1 MWSKDRVTL
10 FWWIKYRLMLLYI
23 HLSHRNWTRPNYTLQ
38 RTSYE
43 YFNIF
48 NSSTKFI
55 WIITLSNFIKSFFC
69 FSNKCMNHEH
79 IIIKIQKN
87 SSLVLGTKSFYR
99 NNERFKVQWCY
110 LLYKENTF
118 LSSIHF
124 EENESLAGEKY
135 ISTMILYTIL
145 DDRRISWKLNDPK
158 QITFSIHFV

>member
-1 MWSKDRVTL
+1 MNKISSDAA
-10 FWWIKYRLMLLYI
+10 LYSFI
-23 HLSHRNWTRPNYTLQ
+23 SQKL
-38 RTSYE
+38 
-43 YFNIF
+43 
-48 NSSTKFI
+48 SSTKLHI
-55 WIITLSNFIKSFFC
+55 TKNIIRIFQYIQLFNEIYLNNYSQQFQKNYFFC
-69 FSNKCMNHEH
+69 FSSKCMNHEH